1 MPRGGGVPAEA
12 LSTLRRRIA
21 VLPARHP
28 ERSALVTSTAQ
39 LYAVSRAS
47 LYRLLRGDRRPK
59 DTHRTDRG
67 RPRVMPAAEIERWCE
82 IIAAM
87 KIRTTN
93 KKGRHLS
100 TVRILQLLIEH
111 GVDTPD
117 GFQQLAPGR
126 LTASTVNRHL
136 RRLGYNHE
144 RMTRQPPA
152 VRFQA
157 EYANA
162 LWHFDMSPSDLKHL
176 KTPAWIDA
184 DRQGAPILMLFSVV
198 DDRSGVAYQEY
209 RCVYGEDVETALR
222 FLFNAMA
229 PKPSEAEAEAD
240 PFQGIPAALSLDNG
254 PVAKSAVF
262 KRVMESL
269 GVEIL
274 PHMPAGSDGRRTTAR
289 AKGKVE
295 RPFRTVKEA
304 HETLYHFH
312 QPETEAEAN
321 RWLARFIATYNRGD
335 HRSEPHAR
343 IDDWLAHLPD
353 GGIRQMCAW
362 ERFCAFAREP
372 ERRLVGIDC
381 RLTVAGVTYEVD
393 AELAGEAV
401 VVWWGLFDQELWVE
415 HDEERLGPFR
425 PVGGPIPLHRY
436 RKHRKSRH
444 EVRADQVAALAGKL
458 ALPRAALSG
467 KNAVIM
473 TGIRREA
480 DAVAVPV
487 RPFKDPDP
495 FHELVFAN
503 PIAARRA
510 IADAI
515 RVPLATLPDDDR
527 AFIDALLNRT
537 LARPE
542 ITAAI
547 RDRFPQG
554 RRGGV
559 GQC

>member
-1 MPRGGGVPAEA
+1 MPKGVAVPVEA
-12 LSTLRRRIA
+12 LAILRRRLA
-21 VLPARHP
+21 ALPARHP
-28 ERSALVTSTAQ
+28 ERVAMMASTAQ
-39 LYAVSRAS
+39 LYAVSRAT
-47 LYRLLRGDRRPK
+47 LYRLLRGDRRSK
-59 DTHRTDRG
+59 DAHRADRG
-67 RPRVMPAAEIERWCE
+67 RPRAMPAPEIERWCE
-82 IIAAM
+82 IVAAM

-100 TVRILQLLIEH
+100 TVRTLQLLVEH

-117 GFQQLAPGR
+117 GFQKLAPGR
-126 LTASTVNRHL
+126 LTASTLNRHL
-136 RRLGYNHE
+136 KRLGYDHE

-157 EYANA
+157 EQSNA
-162 LWHFDMSPSDLKHL
+162 LWHFDMSPSDLKQL
-176 KTPAWIDA
+176 KAPPWIDA
-184 DRQGAPILMLFSVV
+184 DRQGAPTLMLFSVV

-229 PKPSEAEAEAD
+229 AKASAEQGEGD
-240 PFQGIPAALSLDNG
+240 PFQGIPAALYLDNG

-269 GVEIL
+269 GVEVL

-321 RWLARFIATYNRGD
+321 RWLARFITACNGRE
-335 HRSEPHAR
+335 HRSEPHSR
-343 IDDWLAHLPD
+343 IDDWLAHLPAD
-353 GGIRQMCAW
+353 GVRQMCAW

-393 AELAGEAV
+393 AELAGETV

-415 HDEERLGPFR
+415 HGEERSGPFL
-425 PVGGPIPLHRY
+425 PAGGPIPLHRY
-436 RKHRKSRH
+436 RKHRKSRR
-444 EVRADQVAALAGKL
+444 EVRADQVGALAGKL

-467 KNAVIM
+467 EDGVVMA
-473 TGIRREA
+473 GA
-480 DAVAVPV
+480 SPAAVPV
-487 RPFKDPDP
+487 RPFRDPDP
-495 FHELVFAN
+495 FHELEFAS
-503 PIAARRA
+503 PIAARRT
-510 IADAI
+510 IAEEV
-515 RVPLATLPDDDR
+515 RLPLAKLSEEDR
-527 AFIDALLNRT
+527 AFIDALLART

-542 ITAAI
+542 ILAAV
-547 RDRFPQG
+547 RERFPQG
-554 RRGGV
+554 RRRSV
-559 GQC
+559 G

>member
-12 LSTLRRRIA
+12 LSDLRRRLA
-21 VLPARHP
+21 ALPARHS
-28 ERSALVTSTAQ
+28 ERSTLMASTAQ

-59 DTHRTDRG
+59 DAYRADRG
-67 RPRVMPAAEIERWCE
+67 RPRAMPAADVERWCE
-82 IIAAM
+82 IVAAM
-87 KIRTTN
+87 KVRTTN

-100 TVRILQLLIEH
+100 TVRILQLLVEH

-117 GFQQLAPGR
+117 GFQKLAPGK

-136 RRLGYNHE
+136 RRLGYDYE
-144 RMTRQPPA
+144 RMMRQPPA

-157 EYANA
+157 EHANA

-176 KTPAWIDA
+176 KAPAWIDA

-222 FLFNAMA
+222 FLFNAMSS
-229 PKPSEAEAEAD
+229 KPPEAGGEAD

-269 GVEIL
+269 GVELL

-321 RWLARFIATYNRGD
+321 RWLARFIAAYNRGD

-343 IDDWLAHLPD
+343 IDDWLAHLP
-353 GGIRQMCAW
+353 GVGVRQMCAW

-393 AELAGEAV
+393 AELAGETV

-415 HDEERLGPFR
+415 RGDERMGPFR
-425 PVGGPIPLHRY
+425 PIGGPIPLHRY

-444 EVRADQVAALAGKL
+444 EIRADQVADLAGKL

-467 KNAVIM
+467 ENAVVM
-473 TGIRREA
+473 TGIRREV
-480 DAVAVPV
+480 DVAAIPV
-487 RPFKDPDP
+487 RPFQGPDP
-495 FHELVFAN
+495 FHELVFPN

-510 IADAI
+510 IADEI
-515 RVPLATLPDDDR
+515 RAPLGALSDDDR

-537 LARPE
+537 LSRPE
-542 ITAAI
+542 ILAAV

-559 GQC
+559 GRC

>member
-1 MPRGGGVPAEA
+1 MPKGVAVPVEA
-12 LSTLRRRIA
+12 LATLRRRLA
-21 VLPARHP
+21 ALPARHP
-28 ERSALVTSTAQ
+28 ERVAMMASTAQ
-39 LYAVSRAS
+39 LYAVSRAT
-47 LYRLLRGDRRPK
+47 LYRLLRGGRRSR
-59 DTHRTDRG
+59 DAHRADRG
-67 RPRVMPAAEIERWCE
+67 CPRAMPAPEIERWCE
-82 IIAAM
+82 IVAAM
-87 KIRTTN
+87 KVRTTN

-100 TVRILQLLIEH
+100 TVRTLQLLVEH

-117 GFQQLAPGR
+117 GFQKLAPGR
-126 LTASTVNRHL
+126 LTASTLNRHL
-136 RRLGYNHE
+136 KRLGYDHE

-157 EYANA
+157 EQSNA
-162 LWHFDMSPSDLKHL
+162 LWHFDMSPSDLKQL
-176 KTPAWIDA
+176 KAPPWIDA
-184 DRQGAPILMLFSVV
+184 DRQGAPTLMLFSVV

-229 PKPSEAEAEAD
+229 AKAPAEQGEGD
-240 PFQGIPAALSLDNG
+240 PFQGIPAALYLDNG
-254 PVAKSAVF
+254 PVAKSVVF

-269 GVEIL
+269 GVEVL

-321 RWLARFIATYNRGD
+321 RWLARFIAACNRRD
-335 HRSEPHAR
+335 RRTEPHSR
-343 IDDWLAHLPD
+343 IDDWLAHLPAD
-353 GGIRQMCAW
+353 GVRQMCAW

-393 AELAGEAV
+393 AELAGETV

-415 HDEERLGPFR
+415 HGEERSGPFL
-425 PVGGPIPLHRY
+425 PAGGPIPLHRY
-436 RKHRKSRH
+436 RKHRKSRR
-444 EVRADQVAALAGKL
+444 EVRADQVGALAGKL
-458 ALPRAALSG
+458 ALPRAALAGDDGVVMAGASP
-467 KNAVIM
+467 A
-473 TGIRREA
+473 
-480 DAVAVPV
+480 AVPV
-487 RPFKDPDP
+487 RPFRDPDP
-495 FHELVFAN
+495 FHELEFAS

-510 IADAI
+510 IAEEV
-515 RVPLATLPDDDR
+515 RLPLAKLSEEDR
-527 AFIDALLNRT
+527 AFIDALLART

-542 ITAAI
+542 ILAAV
-547 RDRFPQG
+547 RERFPQG
-554 RRGGV
+554 RRRSV
-559 GQC
+559 G